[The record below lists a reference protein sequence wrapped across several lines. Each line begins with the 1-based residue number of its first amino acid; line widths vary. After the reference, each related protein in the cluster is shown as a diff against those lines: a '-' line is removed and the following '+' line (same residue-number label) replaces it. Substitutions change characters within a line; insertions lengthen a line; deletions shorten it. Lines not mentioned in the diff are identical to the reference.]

1 MKKNKVFSL
10 KISLIV
16 IMAVLMLNCSEKQA
30 VKMPPQKVNVVKVV
44 QQDIINNVEFVG
56 EVSGLKDIEI
66 RARVDGFLEGI
77 HFKEGFQVK
86 KGQLLYT
93 IDSQPFQAEVSSY
106 KSRLAESKTAYA
118 KAQGDLNRYK
128 PLAESN
134 AVSQADLDAAQ
145 AQFDAAGASV
155 QAAEA
160 NLELAQIKLGYTRIY
175 SPINGVIGKTQS
187 NVGEYVGSSF
197 STIVLNTVSKI
208 DVLLV
213 EFFLPENQYLQL
225 AKTLES
231 VGGIF
236 EMEDDRENN
245 LELLLGDGSI
255 HEYKGALNFIDRGID
270 PSTGTI
276 LIQTRFKNPERILR
290 PGQFAKVRIP
300 INFEDAI
307 VIPQKCVVEL
317 QGQYSVFVVN
327 NENKVESRQI
337 VSGNKS
343 GDYWVVSEGLK
354 AGEKIIID
362 GIQKVRNGS
371 EVNATEIEFKSQTKS
386 N

>member
-16 IMAVLMLNCSEKQA
+16 IMAVLMLNCSEKQ
-30 VKMPPQKVNVVKVV
+30 VVIMPPQKVNVVNVV
-44 QQDIINNVEFVG
+44 QQDIVNNVEFVG
-56 EVSGLKDIEI
+56 EVSGFKDIEI

-77 HFKEGFQVK
+77 HFDEGFQVK

-93 IDSQPFQAEVSSY
+93 IDSQPFQAEASSF
-106 KSRLAESKTAYA
+106 KSKLAESKTAYA

-145 AQFDAAGASV
+145 AQFDAAAASV

-175 SPINGVIGKTQS
+175 SPINGVIGKTQAK
-187 NVGEYVGSSF
+187 VGEYVGSSF

-213 EFFLPENQYLQL
+213 DFFLPENQYLQL
-225 AKTLES
+225 VKALQNTDLM
-231 VGGIF
+231 F
-236 EMEDDRENN
+236 DRNSKAEEN

-255 HEYKGALNFIDRGID
+255 HEHKGAVNFIDRGID

-276 LIQTRFKNPERILR
+276 LIQTRFNNPKRILR

-300 INFEDAI
+300 IDKKDAI
-307 VIPQKCVVEL
+307 IIPQKCVIEL

-327 NENKVESRQI
+327 KENKVESRQI

-343 GDYWVVSEGLK
+343 GDYWVIEDGLE

-371 EVNATEIEFKSQTKS
+371 EVEATEIEFKSQTKS